1 MKIQAGVPGVA
12 RGIKKNEFEEKTIK
26 KYLLIFNKK
35 SSAHSVQLF
44 GPGIA
49 EMCIYKPRALIYRC
63 IFLSY
68 YQNIFFSSWKIEML
82 FI

>member
-35 SSAHSVQLF
+35 SSAQIRSNCLAQV
-44 GPGIA
+44 
-49 EMCIYKPRALIYRC
+49 
-63 IFLSY
+63 
-68 YQNIFFSSWKIEML
+68 
-82 FI
+82 

>member
-35 SSAHSVQLF
+35 VQPKF
-44 GPGIA
+44 GPIVW
-49 EMCIYKPRALIYRC
+49 PRYSRNVYI
-63 IFLSY
+63 
-68 YQNIFFSSWKIEML
+68 
-82 FI
+82 